1 MLGTRH
7 YIEFFTKTQDLTL
20 IFLSKFFELQSP
32 VTLGFHSLVSRNRTR
47 TDATINN
54 LIPFDLKPCMLITH
68 KYSEFFKAQFNLQS
82 CSTLQ
87 HTLQILLQHK
97 ATHVLLKAQ
106 KDLGFKRQKLRTFDS
121 VRQQPDSEPNTQ
133 VFLGSQDMR

>member
-1 MLGTRH
+1 MMEVGTGFGVLGMQSTSLSCWEPD
-7 YIEFFTKTQDLTL
+7 ITFFTKTQDLTL

-54 LIPFDLKPCMLITH
+54 LIPFDLKPYMLITH

-82 CSTLQ
+82 FCVCLYITTHPSNSTP
-87 HTLQILLQHK
+87 
-97 ATHVLLKAQ
+97 A
-106 KDLGFKRQKLRTFDS
+106 
-121 VRQQPDSEPNTQ
+121 
-133 VFLGSQDMR
+133 